1 MRESSPD
8 SESTSAAHRRS
19 RLWAV
24 GVVLVVLT
32 IIGSAVIAHA
42 LVERARQAQAV
53 VAAPILPALPVVAV
67 AHPEAGA
74 LFTTYDAST
83 GNLATLASQREPFCP
98 PVGACQPVRPDAFVL
113 LNGANGQQVAR
124 TPLAGDASAAADA
137 LLLLDDPAR
146 QRAYAVSSGTL
157 TSFSTVNSALVG
169 NMALPH
175 SVPWT
180 GGALDAATGHL
191 YLIGGGQVVTIDV
204 ATGRMLATAAL
215 PATSTSGMPAPDGPV
230 FDAAR
235 RLLYVAIRPKLA
247 SDAPQLLALDAS
259 TLRQV
264 SALTLPVGARLGPLD
279 AATGS
284 LDIFG
289 GDGRGWQLHA
299 ESANAPTL
307 AHAPMLDGALAVGT
321 NPALRRLYIAGFTQ
335 TFSLDTRNGRSLA
348 GLPLVARWPTYVTL
362 PVDQAR
368 GRLYLPSDHGAI
380 VIIRDGAGQTGNTG
394 MTAPSAAILARA
406 ALAKL
411 LPDTNQDPPF
421 VAPDTFPL
429 AAGAPAHPETRALD
443 YWIHFADRGWQGP
456 YPGTAS
462 VAVTSDGARPGGYI
476 VTFTI
481 TWRQLF
487 ERTHTWVCAVASSG
501 AVALRSQTGD
511 TIP

>member
-1 MRESSPD
+1 MRGRSPD

-24 GVVLVVLT
+24 VVVAVVLT

-53 VAAPILPALPVVAV
+53 VAAPTLPALPVVAV

-74 LFTTYDAST
+74 LFTAYDPST

-113 LNGANGQQVAR
+113 LNGATGQPITR
-124 TPLAGDASAAADA
+124 MPLTGDASAATDA
-137 LLLLDDPAR
+137 LLLLDDPSR
-146 QRAYAVSSGTL
+146 QRVYAISPGAMI
-157 TSFSTVNSALVG
+157 SFSTANGALAGRV
-169 NMALPH
+169 ALAH
-175 SVPWT
+175 IAPWS

-191 YLIGGGQVVTIDV
+191 YLVGGGQVVTLDV
-204 ATGRMLATAAL
+204 ATGHVIAEANL
-215 PATSTSGMPAPDGPV
+215 PITSGMPAPDGPV

-235 RLLYVAIRPKLA
+235 RLLYIAKRPRLA
-247 SDAPQLLALDAS
+247 SDAPHLLALDAA

-264 SALTLPVGARLGPLD
+264 SALALPVGARLGPLD
-279 AATGS
+279 AETGS

-289 GDGRGWQLHA
+289 GDGRGWQLHPEQA
-299 ESANAPTL
+299 TIPTL
-307 AHAPMLDGALAVGT
+307 TRAPLLDGALAVGA
-321 NPALRRLYIAGFTQ
+321 NPALRLLYVAGFTQ
-335 TFSLDTRNGRSLA
+335 TRSLDTRDGRMLA
-348 GLPLVARWPTYVTL
+348 GLPLVASWPTFVPL

-368 GRLYLPSDHGAI
+368 GLLYLPSDHGAVVI
-380 VIIRDGAGQTGNTG
+380 VRDGAGQAGRSGITS
-394 MTAPSAAILARA
+394 ASAAILARA
-406 ALAKL
+406 ALSKL

-429 AAGAPAHPETRALD
+429 GAGTPAHPETRALD
-443 YWIHFADRGWQGP
+443 FWIHFADRGWQGP

-462 VAVTSDGARPGGYI
+462 VAVTPGGAQPGGYL

-487 ERTHTWVCAVASSG
+487 ERTHTWVCAVAPSG
-501 AVALRSQTGD
+501 AVALRSETGD
-511 TIP
+511 TVP